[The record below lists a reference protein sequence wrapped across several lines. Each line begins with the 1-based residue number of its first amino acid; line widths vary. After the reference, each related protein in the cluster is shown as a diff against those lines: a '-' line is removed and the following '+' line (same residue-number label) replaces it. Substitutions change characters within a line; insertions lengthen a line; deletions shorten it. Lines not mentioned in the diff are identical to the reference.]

1 MKRIIIASL
10 VATAFLLNGCAP
22 QEESQL
28 ENEATQKLEPVR
40 TITLDYQTIKRSV
53 EYTSSLIAFE
63 EIHMAPAA
71 PGRIKS
77 IPVEIGNRMAKGDL
91 LVQMDP
97 TQLVQAEVQ
106 LHTLEKDFQRL
117 DTLRK
122 VGSIPQQQFD
132 QMKAQLDIARANV
145 AFLKDNTRLFAPF
158 SGVISGKYFE
168 SGEIYSGAPNPLI
181 GKSAIVSLVQ
191 INKLKTIVAVSEK
204 YFPQLK
210 TGTAVVIHVGIFPDK
225 SFAGKVIRIH
235 PVIDP
240 ASRTF
245 NVEIVLDNSEDL
257 LRPGMFSRV
266 AFDLEEIE
274 ALVLPAQAVLKLQ
287 GSNDRYLFIEE
298 NGLARR
304 ISVRTG
310 DRYDDMVEVI
320 SDELKPGQRVVISG
334 QARLIEGMQLQILN

>member
-1 MKRIIIASL
+1 MKRLLIAAF
-10 VATAFLLNGCAP
+10 VATAFLLIGCAP
-22 QEESQL
+22 KEESKQ
-28 ENEATQKLEPVR
+28 ESEASQRLEPVR
-40 TITLDYQTIKRSV
+40 VLKLDYQTIKRSV
-53 EYTSSLIAFE
+53 EYTSTLQALE
-63 EIHMAPAA
+63 EIHLAPAA

-77 IPVEIGNRMAKGDL
+77 IPVEIGNRIAKGDL

-106 LHTLEKDFQRL
+106 LQTLEKDFQRM

-122 VGSIPQQQFD
+122 VGSIPRQQFD

-145 AFLKDNTRLFAPF
+145 DFLRDNTRLFAPF
-158 SGVISGKYFE
+158 DGVISGKYFE
-168 SGEIYSGAPNPLI
+168 SGEIYSGAPNPLV

-210 TGTAVVIHVGIFPDK
+210 QGAAVIIHVDIFPGK
-225 SFAGKVIRIH
+225 TFPGKVFSKH
-235 PVIDP
+235 PTIDP

-245 NVEIVLDNSEDL
+245 NVEVALDNSEDL

-266 AFDLEEIE
+266 AFKLEEIE

-287 GSNDRYLFIEE
+287 GSNDRFLFIEE
-298 NGLARR
+298 NGVARR
-304 ISVRTG
+304 ISVKMG

-320 SDELKPGQRVVISG
+320 SNELKPGHRVVVSG

>member
-1 MKRIIIASL
+1 MKKIIMAAF
-10 VATAFLLNGCAP
+10 VATAFLLNGCTP
-22 QEESQL
+22 KEESQL
-28 ENEATQKLEPVR
+28 ENEASQKLEPVR
-40 TITLDYQTIKRSV
+40 IITLDYQIIKRSV

-106 LHTLEKDFQRL
+106 LQTLEKDFQRL

-145 AFLKDNTRLFAPF
+145 AFLKDNTRLYAPF

-210 TGTAVVIHVGIFPDK
+210 QGAEVSIQVDIYPGN
-225 SFAGKVIRIH
+225 SFTGKVFRIH
-235 PVIDP
+235 PTIDP

-257 LRPGMFSRV
+257 LRPGMFSRI
-266 AFDLEEIE
+266 AFDLEEVE
-274 ALVLPAQAVLKLQ
+274 ALVLPAQSVLKLQ
-287 GSNDRYLFIEE
+287 GSNERYVFIDD
-298 NGLARR
+298 NGIARR
-304 ISVRTG
+304 ITVIIG
-310 DRYDDMVEVI
+310 KRYDDKVEVI
-320 SDELKPGQRVVISG
+320 ADELKPGQRVVVSG

>member
-1 MKRIIIASL
+1 MKRILIAAF
-10 VATAFLLNGCAP
+10 VVTAILLNGCAP

-28 ENEATQKLEPVR
+28 ENETSQKLEPVR
-40 TITLDYQTIKRSV
+40 IITLDYQTIKRSV

-106 LHTLEKDFQRL
+106 LQTLEKDFQRL

-145 AFLKDNTRLFAPF
+145 SFLKDNTRLYAPF

-210 TGTAVVIHVGIFPDK
+210 AGTDVVIHVGIFPDK
-225 SFAGKVIRIH
+225 SFTGKVIRIH

-245 NVEIVLDNSEDL
+245 NVEIVLDNSDEL

-298 NGLARR
+298 NGLAKR

>member
-1 MKRIIIASL
+1 MKRIIIAAF

-22 QEESQL
+22 KEESKFG
-28 ENEATQKLEPVR
+28 NEASQKLEPVKVLK
-40 TITLDYQTIKRSV
+40 LDYQTIKRSV
-53 EYTSSLIAFE
+53 EYTSSLQAFE
-63 EIHMAPAA
+63 EIHLAPAA

-77 IPVEIGNRMAKGDL
+77 IPVEIGNRIDKGDL

-145 AFLKDNTRLFAPF
+145 DFLRDNTRLFAPF
-158 SGVISGKYFE
+158 DGVISGKYFE
-168 SGEIYSGAPNPLI
+168 SGEMYSGAPNPMV

-210 TGTAVVIHVGIFPDK
+210 QGADVIIQVDIFPGK
-225 SFAGKVIRIH
+225 TFPGKVFSKH
-235 PVIDP
+235 PTIDP

-245 NVEIVLDNSEDL
+245 NVEVALDNSEDL

-266 AFDLEEIE
+266 AFKLEEIE

-287 GSNDRYLFIEE
+287 GSNDRFLFIEE
-298 NGLARR
+298 KGLARR
-304 ISVRTG
+304 ISVKMG

-320 SDELKPGQRVVISG
+320 SDELKPGHYVVVSG